1 MSPAAITCQPSH
13 ALQTLASG
21 QRQRQLPSVVIV
33 ARRLLLATANG
44 SQNSPTGAATYRP
57 SKLTPTGLR
66 NRRATAAK
74 LVCRTRYALFVQKG
88 AYALDQMGRS
98 RSRVTHLVKCV
109 RKATEIMNCS
119 VSVEAVEGHNTL
131 FPVRRYDQDRG
142 RSKGEKRGQRFEERP
157 RRTVAKR
164 KAWSTV
170 ANEYAWEHRLNRQKR
185 VYTGM
190 ALRAAGGEQLQVIAG
205 LITVPGSGVG
215 FNA

>member
-1 MSPAAITCQPSH
+1 MLRRPPRSTRTDTLFPYTTLFRSPSH

-66 NRRATAAK
+66 NRRSTAAK

-98 RSRVTHLVKCV
+98 RRRVTH
-109 RKATEIMNCS
+109 I
-119 VSVEAVEGHNTL
+119 
-131 FPVRRYDQDRG
+131 
-142 RSKGEKRGQRFEERP
+142 
-157 RRTVAKR
+157 
-164 KAWSTV
+164 
-170 ANEYAWEHRLNRQKR
+170 
-185 VYTGM
+185 GM
-190 ALRAAGGEQLQVIAG
+190 CENGSAQV
-205 LITVPGSGVG
+205 
-215 FNA
+215 